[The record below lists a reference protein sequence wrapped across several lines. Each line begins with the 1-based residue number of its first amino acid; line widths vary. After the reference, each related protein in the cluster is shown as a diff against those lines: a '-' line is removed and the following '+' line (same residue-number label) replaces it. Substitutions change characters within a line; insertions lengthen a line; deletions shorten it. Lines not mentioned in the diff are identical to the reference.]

1 MNQANRENSPRLPHH
16 DPTGT
21 EISLSSLL
29 NTGQVQVE
37 GKPCGRIADVVVKPR
52 HNDYAQLTGIV
63 ARIGNE
69 PTFLLADVIID
80 IRPGVIELKSEK
92 LGYRHGDLPEGEIS
106 LKSDILCQRVVDVAR
121 SAMVKAYDV
130 RLARHGNGWAAVAL
144 DVHRARWFGFG
155 AHAKHTARDW
165 RDFIPLGRDNELAVG
180 RSSPTWIGRLK
191 PHQIADL
198 IEEATREE
206 QDKLL
211 EQVHSDPELEAD
223 VFQELEEDSQAQ
235 VFKSLTDAEAAKVL
249 SRMRADDAADAVMEL
264 AQQRRRAVLD
274 LLPEAERRKVL
285 TLLGYNEATAG
296 GLMGTE
302 FIALPEDTTV
312 GDALRRIRE
321 ATTDQPEALIT
332 IHSLGADGKLAGTL
346 GLVQALQTN
355 PDLPLRVAADPNI
368 VTALPGDDISK
379 VVTRMADFNL
389 LSLPVVDVAG
399 VLVGI
404 VTVDDALEAALPSHW
419 ANR

>member
-1 MNQANRENSPRLPHH
+1 MSNHPDRKSSDQLSGEIATSE
-16 DPTGT
+16 

-29 NTGQVQVE
+29 KTGRVE
-37 GKPCGRIADVVVKPR
+37 VDGKLYGRVDDVVVKPR
-52 HNDYAQLTGIV
+52 HNDYAQVTGIV
-63 ARIGNE
+63 AKIGNDSR
-69 PTFLLADVIID
+69 FYLADVILE
-80 IRPGVIELKSEK
+80 IRPNVVELKSEK
-92 LGYRHGDLPEGEIS
+92 LGYRHVELPDGEIS
-106 LKSDILCQRVVDVAR
+106 LKSDVLSERVIDISR
-121 SAMVKAYDV
+121 SAMVKVYDV
-130 RLARHGNGWAAVAL
+130 RLARRGDGWAAVSL
-144 DVHRARWFGFG
+144 DVHRGRWFSLGS
-155 AHAKHTARDW
+155 HATHPAQDW
-165 RDFIPLGRDNELAVG
+165 RNFLPLGHDSVTAG

-198 IEEATREE
+198 IEEATADE

-235 VFKSLTDAEAAKVL
+235 VFKSLTDAEAAEVL
-249 SRMRADDAADAVMEL
+249 ARMRADDAADAVMEL
-264 AQQRRRAVLD
+264 AQHRRQTVLD
-274 LLPEAERRKVL
+274 LLPEAERTKVM

-302 FIALPEDTTV
+302 FIALPEDTSV

-332 IHSLGADGKLAGTL
+332 IHSIGSDGKLAGTL
-346 GLVQALQTN
+346 GLVQALQAD
-355 PDLPLRVAADPNI
+355 PELPLRQAADRNV
-368 VTALPGDDISK
+368 VTASAADDISK

-389 LSLPVVDVAG
+389 LSLPVVDDHGA
-399 VLVGI
+399 LLGI
-404 VTVDDALEAALPSHW
+404 VTVDDALEAALPAHW